1 MKQLIKKASE
11 IAEYHKEL
19 ARLTLVDYSD
29 VNFHLRY
36 YPNLYE
42 KCDLDGLQEFLFTQ
56 TVHGPLY
63 KLFSFIQTERKL
75 IVDSQSLGNEFMI
88 TDDAVME
95 FVNYCNPTASRLLL
109 ESITVPTSVYTDLY
123 NAIMN
128 KDGNALK
135 KAASNHDL
143 SKLYKTI
150 GYLVALRIELIG
162 PEAACNSEIG
172 LTNDL
177 VLYGF
182 RTFSTLN
189 ELNFYDC
196 QSVSFEEAKC
206 ITQDMIGDFY
216 YDNYSLYTRF
226 ELDSIWKTKSD
237 NIAFKK
243 YYDSISKKTKF
254 GNVPLSVSQKQNAK
268 SSPNLI
274 CGVVGLAET
283 LGCGKNT
290 AQKILNKG
298 ILQKEKIA
306 YRAGKGWRI
315 NRTKLSEF
323 IALNPNTFKF

>member
-56 TVHGPLY
+56 TVHDPLH
-63 KLFSFIQTERKL
+63 KIFSFIQTDRKL
-75 IVDSQSLGNEFMI
+75 VVERHALDNKFMI

-109 ESITVPTSVYTDLY
+109 ESITVPTAAYTDLY
-123 NAIMN
+123 HAIMN
-128 KDGNALK
+128 KDGKALK
-135 KAASNHDL
+135 NAASNHDL

-150 GYLVALRIELIG
+150 GYLVALRTELIG
-162 PEAACNSEIG
+162 PGAACDSVIG

-182 RTFSTLN
+182 RNFNTLH
-189 ELNFYDC
+189 ELNFYDY
-196 QSVSFEEAKC
+196 QSVSFEEAKS
-206 ITQDMIGDFY
+206 ITKDMIGDFY

-243 YYDSISKKTKF
+243 YYDSISMKNKF
-254 GNVPLSVSQKQNAK
+254 GNVSFPVSQKQNAK
-268 SSPNLI
+268 SNPNLI
-274 CGVVGLAET
+274 SGVVGLAET

-298 ILQKEKIA
+298 ILQHEKIA